1 MSLDLVWTNFTAYC
15 MQIGLL
21 IGVAALIPTILRLA
35 VPRARL
41 AFWHILLVTCLVLPL
56 FAPWRQE
63 SITAGPSIPVVRTT
77 PRPAAAPAVQRV
89 IPWNQIALGL
99 LAAGIVVRFAWLALG
114 LARLRQYRR
123 RAVPLDPPAT
133 WGVEADLRLSPDV
146 ASPVTFGAFRPVV
159 LLPAHFRELD
169 ASTQEAILCHEILH
183 VRRHDW
189 LVTIAEEIVR
199 SVFWFHPAIWW
210 LLGEIGLAREQA
222 VDREV
227 IEVTRAREEYVDA
240 LLAIAGARP
249 QLDLAPAPLFLRRR
263 HLKHRVVSIMK
274 EVRMSKTRSLSALAT
289 SLLFLAAACWLVTM
303 TFPLSA
309 QPQLVTDAP
318 GVTVDLGNAA
328 VMHRTGIMY
337 PTGARGAK
345 VGGTVLVEATL
356 DSAGNV
362 ADAHIVSGPTE
373 LRRSV
378 LQSVLQWHFANDT
391 GANTRQIRITFNAP
405 QQEPGRVGPA
415 TATAE
420 LTTTR
425 IVNGIVTENRVGAP
439 STVMGGII
447 GSNPAARFGIA
458 GKTLKQIQILGLTED
473 AKSRLGSRLP
483 VRVGDLLSEDTFM
496 RTIAAVREYDEHMTV
511 GTRTDTDGA
520 VTFTIAAPGANTSVG
535 YAFSGDSQPPV
546 PGRITVGGNVQQ
558 SKLVQQPRPSY
569 PPLAKQARISGTV
582 KLSVIIARDG
592 TIQDMKVIS
601 GHPLL
606 IPPTLEAVKNWVY
619 QPTLL
624 NGQPVEVMTQIDVNF
639 TLADEIPQQQQ

>member
-1 MSLDLVWTNFTAYC
+1 MSLELAWSNFTAYC

-21 IGVAALIPTILRLA
+21 IGVAAFIPTALRLA

-41 AFWHILLVTCLVLPL
+41 AFWHVLLVTCLVLPM

-63 SITAGPSIPVVRTT
+63 SVTTGQSIRVVRTT
-77 PRPAAAPAVQRV
+77 PRPAAAPSVQRV
-89 IPWNQIALGL
+89 IPWNQIALAL
-99 LAAGIVVRFAWLALG
+99 LAAGIVVRFAGLALG

-123 RAVPLDPPAT
+123 RAVPLDPPHT

-146 ASPVTFGAFRPVV
+146 ASPVTFGAFHPVV

-183 VRRHDW
+183 VRRRDW

-240 LLAIAGARP
+240 LLAIAGAKPR
-249 QLDLAPAPLFLRRR
+249 LDLAPAPLFLRRR
-263 HLKHRVVSIMK
+263 HLKYRVVSIMK

-289 SLLFLAAACWLVTM
+289 SLLFLAAACWLATM

-309 QPQLVTDAP
+309 APQMVTDGP

-328 VMHRTGIMY
+328 VMHRTGITY
-337 PTGARGAK
+337 PRGLR

-362 ADAHIVSGPTE
+362 ADAHVVSGPTE

-391 GANTRQIRITFNAP
+391 GANTRQIRITFADPAP
-405 QQEPGRVGPA
+405 VPGRVGTAPA
-415 TATAE
+415 GAE
-420 LTTTR
+420 PGKSGPVAGVIALDSSIR
-425 IVNGIVTENRVGAP
+425 SGVSGGVP
-439 STVMGGII
+439 GGII
-447 GSNPAARFGIA
+447 GGVPSMRGGIA
-458 GKTLKQIQILGLTED
+458 GKTLKQINIVGLTDD
-473 AKSRLGSRLP
+473 AKSHLSSRLP
-483 VRVGDLLSEDTFM
+483 VRTGDILSEDTFL
-496 RTIAAVREYDEHMTV
+496 RTIAAVREYDEHLTV
-511 GTRTDTDGA
+511 GTRTDQDGS

-535 YAFSGDSQPPV
+535 YSFAGDTQPPV
-546 PGRITVGGNVQQ
+546 PGRLTVGGNVQQ
-558 SKLVQQPRPSY
+558 SKLVQQPRPVY
-569 PPLAKQARISGTV
+569 PPLAKQARISGVV
-582 KLSVIIARDG
+582 KLAVVLARDG
-592 TIQDMKVIS
+592 SVQDIKVIS

-606 IPPTLEAVKNWVY
+606 VAAAIDAVKNWVY

-624 NGQPVEVMTQIDVNF
+624 NGQPVEVATQIDVNF
-639 TLADEIPQQQQ
+639 TLSDEVPQQQQ